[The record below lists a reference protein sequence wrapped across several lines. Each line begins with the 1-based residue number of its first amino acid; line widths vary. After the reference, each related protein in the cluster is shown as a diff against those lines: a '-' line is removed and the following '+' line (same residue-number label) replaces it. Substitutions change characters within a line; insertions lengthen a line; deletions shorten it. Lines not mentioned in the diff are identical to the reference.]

1 MAAPVYSNRLILE
14 QGFGSGSPVP
24 VLTCPDG
31 YVTVIVCV
39 NYVWGVNA
47 GQVYATLQQQ
57 TTGAKFAACQS
68 GIEGTLDYFN
78 VILEGRWVFAAGEVV
93 TLSGDGLSEFDC
105 FASGYLLTTP

>member
-14 QGFGSGSPVP
+14 QGFGSGTPVP
-24 VLTCPDG
+24 VLTCPEG

-57 TTGAKFAACQS
+57 TTGAKFAAAAESHGAKKEPAAPVTAPIVHRS
-68 GIEGTLDYFN
+68 GLAVEKRMDLAMTAI
-78 VILEGRWVFAAGEVV
+78 IRRK
-93 TLSGDGLSEFDC
+93 
-105 FASGYLLTTP
+105 